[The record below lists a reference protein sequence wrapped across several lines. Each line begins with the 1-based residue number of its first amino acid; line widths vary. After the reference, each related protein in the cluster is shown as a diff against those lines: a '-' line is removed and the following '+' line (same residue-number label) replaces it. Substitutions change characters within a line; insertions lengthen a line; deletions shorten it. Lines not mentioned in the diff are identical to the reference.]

1 MSPTKTA
8 LALGI
13 LVLLGACQSQP
24 AGGDTPAL
32 LSGTEADQKELR
44 EKIRDALSAD
54 RPVLLADDALTRD
67 SLLVIERASPRD
79 LRHPPLNGRNLQR
92 PETFRLLLDNERCWL
107 ERLGDGKRWEMVEAS
122 CIPAPGR

>member
-44 EKIRDALSAD
+44 EKIRDALPAD
-54 RPVLLADDALTRD
+54 KPVLLADDALTRD
-67 SLLVIERASPRD
+67 SLLVIERAPPRD
-79 LRHPPLNGRNLQR
+79 LSRPPVNGRNLQR